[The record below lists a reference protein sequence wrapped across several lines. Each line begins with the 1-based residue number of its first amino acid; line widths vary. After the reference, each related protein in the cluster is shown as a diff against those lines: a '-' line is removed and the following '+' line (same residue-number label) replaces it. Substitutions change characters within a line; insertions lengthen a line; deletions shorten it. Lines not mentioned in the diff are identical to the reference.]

1 MSRIDS
7 GNVDHDEISRFEAL
21 AARWWDREGEMGAL
35 HVINPPRL
43 RYIQQRAGGPTAS
56 IKGKR
61 ALDVGCGGGI
71 LTEALATA
79 GADAL
84 GIDLATASIE
94 VARQHAEDAGLK
106 LGYRVVGAETLADE
120 QPGSFDLV
128 CCLEMLEHVPDP
140 AETIDAI
147 ARLVKPG
154 GDVVFS
160 TINRNPKS
168 YALMIVGAEYVARIV
183 PRGTHD
189 YAKFIRPSELDRWAR
204 NAGLVPLDVMGLRYN
219 PLLKSASLNPSDI
232 DVNYLM
238 HCRKPAGDALPEA
251 GRELI

>member
-1 MSRIDS
+1 MSRTDS

-21 AARWWDREGEMGAL
+21 AARWWDRAGEMGAL
-35 HVINPPRL
+35 HVINPPRM
-43 RYIQQRAGGPTAS
+43 RYIQQRTGGASAS

-61 ALDVGCGGGI
+61 TLDVGCGGGI
-71 LTEALATA
+71 LTEALAIA

-84 GIDLATASIE
+84 GSDLATASIE
-94 VARQHAEDAGLK
+94 VAKQHAEEAGLK
-106 LGYRVVGAETLADE
+106 VDYRVVSAEVLAE
-120 QPGSFDLV
+120 QQAESFDLV

-140 AETIDAI
+140 AETIEAI

-204 NAGLVPLDVMGLRYN
+204 NAGLVPQDVMGLRYN
-219 PLLKSASLNPSDI
+219 PLLKSASLNASDI

-238 HCRKPAGDALPEA
+238 HCRKPAED
-251 GRELI
+251 

>member
-1 MSRIDS
+1 MSRTDS

-35 HVINPPRL
+35 HVINPPRM
-43 RYIQQRAGGPTAS
+43 RYIQQRTGGAAAS

-61 ALDVGCGGGI
+61 TLDVGCGGGI
-71 LTEALATA
+71 LTEALAQA

-84 GIDLATASIE
+84 GIDLAAASID
-94 VARQHAEDAGLK
+94 VARQHADEAGLK
-106 LGYRVVGAETLADE
+106 VAYRVIGAEDLAAA
-120 QPGSFDLV
+120 QPQSFDLV

-140 AETIDAI
+140 AETIAAI
-147 ARLVKPG
+147 AALVKPG

-189 YAKFIRPSELDRWAR
+189 YAKFIRPSELDRWCRA
-204 NAGLVPLDVMGLRYN
+204 AGLVPQDVTGLRYN
-219 PLLKSASLNPSDI
+219 PLLKSASLNASDL

-238 HCRKPAGDALPEA
+238 HCRKPAED
-251 GRELI
+251 

>member
-1 MSRIDS
+1 MSRTDS

-21 AARWWDREGEMGAL
+21 AARWWDRAGEMGAL
-35 HVINPPRL
+35 HVINPPRM
-43 RYIQQRAGGPTAS
+43 RYIQQRTGGASAS

-61 ALDVGCGGGI
+61 TLDVGCGGGI
-71 LTEALATA
+71 LTEALAIA

-94 VARQHAEDAGLK
+94 VAKQHAEEAGLK
-106 LGYRVVGAETLADE
+106 VDYRVVSAEVLAE
-120 QPGSFDLV
+120 QQAESFDLV

-140 AETIDAI
+140 AETIEAI

-204 NAGLVPLDVMGLRYN
+204 NAGLVPQDVMGLRYN
-219 PLLKSASLNPSDI
+219 PLLKSASLNASDI

-238 HCRKPAGDALPEA
+238 HCRKPAED
-251 GRELI
+251 

>member
-1 MSRIDS
+1 MNT
-7 GNVDHDEISRFEAL
+7 NVDHDEISRFEAL
-21 AARWWDREGEMGAL
+21 AARWWDTRGEMAAL

-43 RYIQQRAGGPTAS
+43 RYIRQRAGGAS
-56 IKGKR
+56 QSLKGR
-61 ALDVGCGGGI
+61 RVLDVGCGGGI
-71 LTEALATA
+71 LTEALAQA

-94 VARQHAEDAGLK
+94 VAQQHAAAG
-106 LGYRVVGAETLADE
+106 GVTVDYRVIGAEALAEEMPE
-120 QPGSFDLV
+120 QFDLV

-140 AETIDAI
+140 AETIAAI
-147 ARLVKPG
+147 AALVKPG

-168 YALMIVGAEYVARIV
+168 YALMIIGAEYVAKIV

-189 YAKFIRPSELDRWAR
+189 YAKFIKPSELDRWAR
-204 NAGLVPLDVMGLRYN
+204 AAGLVPTDVTGLRYN
-219 PLLKSASLNPSDI
+219 PLLKSATLDARDL

-238 HCRKPAGDALPEA
+238 HCRKPAQD
-251 GRELI
+251 

>member
-1 MSRIDS
+1 MSRTDS

-35 HVINPPRL
+35 HVINPPRM
-43 RYIQQRAGGPTAS
+43 RYILQRAGGASAS

-61 ALDVGCGGGI
+61 TLDVGCGGGI
-71 LTEALATA
+71 LTEALAIA

-94 VARQHAEDAGLK
+94 VAKQHAEEAGLK
-106 LGYRVVGAETLADE
+106 VEYRVVSAEVLAE
-120 QPGSFDLV
+120 QQPESFDLV

-140 AETIDAI
+140 AETIEAI

-168 YALMIVGAEYVARIV
+168 YALMIVGAEYIARIV

-204 NAGLVPLDVMGLRYN
+204 NAGLVPQDVMGLRYN
-219 PLLKSASLNPSDI
+219 PLLKSASLNASDI

-238 HCRKPAGDALPEA
+238 HCRKPAED
-251 GRELI
+251 